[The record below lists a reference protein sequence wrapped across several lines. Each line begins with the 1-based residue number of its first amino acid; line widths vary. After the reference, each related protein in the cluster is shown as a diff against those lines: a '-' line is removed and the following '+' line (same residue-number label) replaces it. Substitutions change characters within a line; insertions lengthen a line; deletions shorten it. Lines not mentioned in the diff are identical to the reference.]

1 MVSRIVMMMVSL
13 AAAFAGPLQTVEMT
27 GPATRSQILAASP
40 EWEAVMAAYQPHPE
54 AVETLRRIG
63 QPVLIEA
70 YFGSW
75 CSDSK
80 AHVPA
85 LFKILEMADNPL
97 LQVSFAAIP
106 RDKAARARFIPE
118 GRDVDKLPTFLVFL
132 NSREIG
138 RIIETPARSM
148 EEDLAALL
156 RR

>member
-1 MVSRIVMMMVSL
+1 MVSRIVIMMVSL
-13 AAAFAGPLQTVEMT
+13 AAAFAGPLQNVEMT
-27 GPATRSQILAASP
+27 GPATPSQILAAIP
-40 EWEAVMAAYQPHPE
+40 EWEADMAAYQPRPE

-85 LFKILEMADNPL
+85 LFKVLDMADNPL
-97 LQVSFAAIP
+97 LKVLYTAIP

-118 GRDVDKLPTFLVFL
+118 GRNVDKLPTFVVFL

-138 RIIETPARSM
+138 RIIETPARSV